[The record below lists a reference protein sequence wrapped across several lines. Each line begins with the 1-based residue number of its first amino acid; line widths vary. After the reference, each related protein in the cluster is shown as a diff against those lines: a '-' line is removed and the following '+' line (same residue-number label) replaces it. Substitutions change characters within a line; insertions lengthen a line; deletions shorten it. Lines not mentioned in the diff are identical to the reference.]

1 MCLQFHREGKRHTCA
16 PAPASDEAAAAAAA
30 CAASMDCCMLRL
42 SLLEA
47 SVVDAAPAPLLL
59 AGVPVLLGPFAVW
72 GAVFL
77 DAACSAAVVLDDGP
91 LLAPFLTPSLHQHD
105 RVTNWA

>member
-1 MCLQFHREGKRHTCA
+1 
-16 PAPASDEAAAAAAA
+16 
-30 CAASMDCCMLRL
+30 MDCCMLRL

-47 SVVDAAPAPLLL
+47 SDVDAAPALLLL

-72 GAVFL
+72 GTAFF

-91 LLAPFLTPSLHQHD
+91 LLAPFLTPSLHKPN
-105 RVTNWA
+105 RFAKWA